1 MFLRQTR
8 RTKDGKTH
16 SYWSVVE
23 NQRLDGGRVVQRPVL
38 YLGEINSSQ
47 AAVWRKAIEVLDE
60 DAGRPQTLALFP
72 EDRCDAIASDASIV
86 QLRLSEMRLCR
97 PRQWGACWLA
107 GQLWRELQLD
117 RFWSDR
123 LPPSRKG
130 TRWDQV
136 LQVLVC
142 YRLIAPGSEWKLHR
156 DWFGRSAMADLLGS
170 DFRLAEPHK
179 LYACHDF
186 LLAHKADLFSH
197 LVARWRDLFNA
208 DFDVLLYD
216 LTSTYFEIN
225 AADVPEGDKR
235 RHGYS
240 RDKRGDCPQV
250 VIALVV
256 TPDGLP
262 LAYEVLPGNTADCK
276 TLRTFLDKIE
286 QQYGR
291 ARRIW
296 VMDRGIPTEAV
307 LAEMR
312 ASDPPVQYLVG
323 TPKGRLSRLEKPL
336 LAKPWHEARD
346 GVRVKLLAEDS
357 ELYVYAESVDRVTKE
372 RAMRKRQMKWLWK
385 RLREL
390 VVMEISREE
399 MLMKLGAARS
409 RAPTAWRLVDIE
421 MDKES
426 STFIYTLNR
435 PKLRKVRQREG
446 RYLLRTN
453 LTENDPALLW
463 QYYIQLVAVEQAF
476 KNLKG
481 DLAIRPV
488 FHQDERRIEAH
499 IFIAFLAYCMQV
511 TLQHRLHALAPGLTA
526 RSALEKF
533 AAVQMIDVHLPT
545 TDGRELRLTRY
556 TQPEPELQL
565 LIRQLKLQLP
575 PQPPPR
581 ITTVAVAHAT

>member
-8 RTKDGKTH
+8 RKKDGKTH

-23 NQRLDGGRVVQRPVL
+23 NRRLEDGRVVQRHVL
-38 YLGEINSSQ
+38 YLGEISPSQ
-47 AAVWRKAIEVLDE
+47 AASWRKSIEVFDE
-60 DAGRPQTLALFP
+60 DAGHQRTLALFP
-72 EDRCDAIASDASIV
+72 EDRATVVTSDSSIV
-86 QLRLSEMRLCR
+86 QLRLSEMRVCR

-107 GQLWRELQLD
+107 GQLWSELQLD

-123 LPPSRKG
+123 LPASRKG
-130 TRWDQV
+130 TRWDRV
-136 LQVLVC
+136 LQVLVS

-186 LLAHKADLFSH
+186 LLTHKADLFSH
-197 LVARWRDLFNA
+197 LVARWRDLFNVS
-208 DFDVLLYD
+208 FDVLLYD

-225 AADVPEGDKR
+225 ASDVPEGDKR

-240 RDKRGDCPQV
+240 RDKRPDCPQV

-276 TLRTFLDKIE
+276 TLRMFLDKIE

-291 ARRIW
+291 ARRVWI
-296 VMDRGIPTEAV
+296 MDRGIPTEAV

-323 TPKGRLSRLEKPL
+323 TPKGRLSRLEKDL
-336 LAKPWHEARD
+336 LAKPWQQARQ
-346 GVRVKLLAEDS
+346 GVQVKLLAEDN
-357 ELYVYAESVDRVTKE
+357 ELYIFAESADRVTKE
-372 RAMRKRQMKWLWK
+372 RAMRRRQMKWLWR

-390 VVMEISREE
+390 TAMEISREE

-426 STFIYTLNR
+426 SMFIYTLNQQ
-435 PKLRKVRQREG
+435 KLRKVRRREG
-446 RYLLRTN
+446 RYLLRTT

-488 FHQDERRIEAH
+488 FHQDERRVEAH
-499 IFIAFLAYCMQV
+499 IFIAFLAYCLQV
-511 TLQHRLHALAPGLTA
+511 TLQRRLHALAPGLTA

-545 TDGRELRLTRY
+545 TDGRELLLTRY

-565 LIRQLKLQLP
+565 LIRRLKLQLP

-581 ITTVAVAHAT
+581 ITAAAVVLAT